1 MQRDRSRDAGAILTV
16 VRGLATAC
24 GAPGRRPLAKK
35 AYHVMVQFIGSL
47 EHIERTATNASLK
60 TKEKIFLAH
69 YKSVA
74 LPTELNRHFTELP
87 PNFRDGRLDRA
98 PILD

>member
-60 TKEKIFLAH
+60 TKEKIFLAR
-69 YKSVA
+69 S
-74 LPTELNRHFTELP
+74 LQISCSTN
-87 PNFRDGRLDRA
+87 
-98 PILD
+98 